1 MLRNL
6 CSVCLKQI
14 KTFERNQ
21 RTTMPIL
28 ISIYPIVEMK
38 KDIIEYKHLMVLH
51 LSQSIRICL
60 TSQFDIIT
68 FVCIVDISTNM
79 LQFD

>member
-14 KTFERNQ
+14 KTFERKQ
-21 RTTMPIL
+21 RTTM
-28 ISIYPIVEMK
+28 SIYPIVEMK
-38 KDIIEYKHLMVLH
+38 KNIEYKHLMVLH

-60 TSQFDIIT
+60 TSQFDIISL
-68 FVCIVDISTNM
+68 VCIVDISTNM